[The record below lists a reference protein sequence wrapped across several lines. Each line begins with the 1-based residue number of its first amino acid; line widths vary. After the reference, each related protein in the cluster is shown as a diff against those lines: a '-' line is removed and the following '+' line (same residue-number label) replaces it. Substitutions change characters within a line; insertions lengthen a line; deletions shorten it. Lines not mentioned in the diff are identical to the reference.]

1 MPAETL
7 VEKQVRLVL
16 ERQCSDL
23 FRFLRRALFAG
34 APSCDLSLIVFD
46 YAPGHTA
53 YSTTLTRPLFVAT
66 LEGALRRWHTGVGE
80 VDPSVP
86 LVDGGVL
93 EALSTRARE
102 LLPAGVGHGIFVGRG
117 RTSVYIGSG
126 ERSGVAETIAELLK
140 SMAADTG
147 SAS

>member
-1 MPAETL
+1 MTETI

-34 APSCDLSLIVFD
+34 FPACDLSLLVFD

-53 YSTTLTRPLFVAT
+53 FATTLPEPLFVAT

-86 LVDGGVL
+86 LVDGAVL
-93 EALSTRARE
+93 EALSTRART

-126 ERSGVAETIAELLK
+126 ERSGVAELIGELLE
-140 SMAADTG
+140 SMRADTG
-147 SAS
+147 GAS